1 MVELGIARIK
11 RNDSLTSSLGLKNGL
26 YNFFDPFILP
36 DGDYRGEDFSFCERW
51 REGCGGELW
60 AIVDADIKHVGEM
73 RYGQPY
79 IRKLRQGVR

>member
-1 MVELGIARIK
+1 MGSITFLI
-11 RNDSLTSSLGLKNGL
+11 
-26 YNFFDPFILP
+26 P
-36 DGDYRGEDFSFCERW
+36 SFCPTVTIAARTFRFASAGERAA
-51 REGCGGELW
+51 EELW